1 MKKFLKKIFNNI
13 GNNEGEVVDVRFK
26 RNNDLIVEKLVE
38 YIPAMLMTN
47 LSTMLMVSLDGI
59 VAGNFIGQDALSS
72 VNIFYPITLILS
84 ILVVLLSQGIATTL
98 SLHMGQHDYDNLLH
112 IKSSM
117 KFLMIVA
124 IILLGIIQVPIV
136 NIIVASYNLTPE
148 MHDMTMKYAI
158 GLMILNPISIIST
171 VGVYQLQIVGK
182 MKIILFVAVAEFVLN
197 FAFDLLFVCV
207 LGLGIAG
214 DGYGTAV
221 AGIIRAI
228 ITLVYLCK
236 KTDIY
241 ESKKAKIRIEDIKE
255 ILSLGMPEATYYSV
269 MAFKNYVL
277 MKIIL
282 MAFGTVG
289 GSIKGVCTF
298 CYNIS
303 SIIVMGITSSMR
315 PLIGFFEG
323 AKDQYSLKN
332 VMNVGLRLLIVSAS
346 VVMLII
352 EVFPN
357 TFYMLHG
364 VGNASDDALLS
375 LRLYASCFVFMGV
388 DSALRLYFTNRKDTK
403 FTSGVTLASY
413 VLMPGFAFLFYKLIS
428 PPMLW
433 LSNLIVELIIF
444 TLYVFRYRYFAKKD
458 MAYELGV
465 DYDEVD
471 NIENAEKHFNNS
483 VNKKVLYL
491 SVKPSDAIDASRYI
505 RQYAMDH
512 GFSDRIAYRISLCM
526 EEMVNYAVVAHNKK
540 DISIQIIVRFN
551 GDEGVFIMLDD
562 GECIELNKD
571 KNLEELTIDN
581 YTLIKKI
588 VKSYDYQYI
597 LDMNHTILNI

>member
-241 ESKKAKIRIEDIKE
+241 
-255 ILSLGMPEATYYSV
+255 P
-269 MAFKNYVL
+269 
-277 MKIIL
+277 
-282 MAFGTVG
+282 
-289 GSIKGVCTF
+289 
-298 CYNIS
+298 
-303 SIIVMGITSSMR
+303 
-315 PLIGFFEG
+315 
-323 AKDQYSLKN
+323 
-332 VMNVGLRLLIVSAS
+332 
-346 VVMLII
+346 
-352 EVFPN
+352 
-357 TFYMLHG
+357 
-364 VGNASDDALLS
+364 
-375 LRLYASCFVFMGV
+375 
-388 DSALRLYFTNRKDTK
+388 
-403 FTSGVTLASY
+403 
-413 VLMPGFAFLFYKLIS
+413 
-428 PPMLW
+428 
-433 LSNLIVELIIF
+433 
-444 TLYVFRYRYFAKKD
+444 
-458 MAYELGV
+458 
-465 DYDEVD
+465 
-471 NIENAEKHFNNS
+471 
-483 VNKKVLYL
+483 
-491 SVKPSDAIDASRYI
+491 YI
-505 RQYAMDH
+505 
-512 GFSDRIAYRISLCM
+512 
-526 EEMVNYAVVAHNKK
+526 
-540 DISIQIIVRFN
+540 
-551 GDEGVFIMLDD
+551 
-562 GECIELNKD
+562 
-571 KNLEELTIDN
+571 
-581 YTLIKKI
+581 
-588 VKSYDYQYI
+588 
-597 LDMNHTILNI
+597 